1 MAYKKE
7 EKEGKQMKKALWMKG
22 IVLFLIMMVTL
33 TGTTFAQQENYEIIL
48 KLKDVIIEIQ
58 NQGELG
64 FRNFTLC
71 SKIITMGQYVALPE
85 PKVKVGTE
93 ELLIYFE
100 PANVFTN
107 THEGRYEFWIT
118 QDMFLFDEEGEL
130 LLEKTDAISAH
141 FNTAIPIL
149 DLYVRNT
156 LTLAGL
162 TPGKYTY
169 KAVLHDVL
177 RGTTATKTIDFEV
190 VE

>member
-1 MAYKKE
+1 
-7 EKEGKQMKKALWMKG
+7 MKKALWMKA
-22 IVLFLIMMVTL
+22 IVLFLIMMVML
-33 TGTTFAQQENYEIIL
+33 AGTTFAQQRSYDLIL
-48 KLKDVIIEIQ
+48 KLKDIIIEIQ

-93 ELLIYFE
+93 ELLIYIE

-107 THEGRYEFWIT
+107 TQQGRYEIWIT
-118 QDMFLFDEEGEL
+118 QDMLLFDQEGEL
-130 LLEKTDAISAH
+130 LFEKTDALSMH
-141 FNTAIPIL
+141 FNTETPLL

-177 RGTTATKTIDFEV
+177 RGTTATKTIDFEL

>member
-1 MAYKKE
+1 
-7 EKEGKQMKKALWMKG
+7 MKKALWIKEV
-22 IVLFLIMMVTL
+22 VLFLIMMVML
-33 TGTTFAQQENYEIIL
+33 AGTTFAQQGSYDLIL
-48 KLKDVIIEIQ
+48 KLKDIIIEIQ

-85 PKVKVGTE
+85 LKVKTGE
-93 ELLIYFE
+93 EMLVYYE
-100 PANVFTN
+100 PVNMFTN
-107 THEGRYEFWIT
+107 TQQGRYEIWIT
-118 QDMFLFDEEGEL
+118 QDILLFDQEGEL
-130 LLEKTDAISAH
+130 LFEKTDALSMH
-141 FNTAIPIL
+141 FNTETPLL